1 MTEQPWALMSMPPGA
16 AAFLGVGLGEPP
28 SSGARASSP
37 WVRGRQGQKLSLFK
51 MLIFV
56 LCGLFLHSF

>member
-16 AAFLGVGLGEPP
+16 AAFLGVSP

>member
-1 MTEQPWALMSMPPGA
+1 MAELPWALVVAMPQA
-16 AAFLGVGLGEPP
+16 TAFLELGLGEPI
-28 SSGARASSP
+28 S
-37 WVRGRQGQKLSLFK
+37 RGQSQQALGQGRGSIRHCLLK